1 MWETILEMADDRLW
15 IYTGIVGALLGA
27 AFLAYFKDTM
37 LGLWFY
43 SKFDS
48 FLDFLVDHFGWTWFK
63 QDENAWRKRYPMITK
78 KIDSLEVE
86 IQNLKSQVR
95 KG

>member
-1 MWETILEMADDRLW
+1 M
-15 IYTGIVGALLGA
+15 
-27 AFLAYFKDTM
+27 
-37 LGLWFY
+37 Y

-63 QDENAWRKRYPMITK
+63 QDENAWRKRYPKITK
-78 KIDSLEVE
+78 KIDSLESE
-86 IQNLKSQVR
+86 IQNLKNQIR